1 MNNFL
6 DEGIIP
12 QNFNWR
18 AGIGK
23 DISNP
28 QTNINNPYQSYQ
40 PEELYD
46 GGIKLT
52 RVNEPIRY
60 PYGNV
65 DLSEQLLPEID
76 TQVSDVLERYNH
88 KELNGRILLEIK
100 EELKRTCLNIKS
112 KYRAFLNEGF
122 YNKLYE
128 QCKTA
133 YEQNFVNLKEDI
145 NALTEFIDINGKIY
159 GNPLLIYGYFQL

>member
-1 MNNFL
+1 MVEFI

-12 QNFNWR
+12 MNMSWR

-23 DISNP
+23 DIQNLQQHTSNFT
-28 QTNINNPYQSYQ
+28 QQQND
-40 PEELYD
+40 LYD

-65 DLSEQLLPEID
+65 DLTEQLIPEID
-76 TQVSDVLERYNH
+76 TQVSDILKKYNG
-88 KELNGRILLEIK
+88 KELDGRTLLNIK

-112 KYRAFLNEGF
+112 KYRMYLNEGF
-122 YNKLYE
+122 YNRLYN
-128 QCKTA
+128 QCKMA
-133 YEQNFVNLKEDI
+133 YEQNFITLKEDI
-145 NALTEFIDINGKIY
+145 NALTEFVNINGELY
-159 GNPLLIYGYFQL
+159 GNPLLIYGFFQL